1 MLFSIMKVKIFYH
14 DSCKLCDQFQAE
26 INLWLAENS
35 IEVISTN
42 RTPNTYTI
50 LYKERKETN
59 E

>member
-1 MLFSIMKVKIFYH
+1 MKVKIFYH
-14 DSCKLCDQFQAE
+14 DSCKLCDQFQSE